1 MEGTEP
7 GTGGV
12 DVRHSELSQV
22 QCPGRGA
29 EPRSMSMG
37 RMCVSLGMR
46 ELWTDL
52 RFEFIF
58 FQDEFASEDNRGNLF

>member
-1 MEGTEP
+1 MRGTEL
-7 GTGGV
+7 GAGGV
-12 DVRHSELSQV
+12 NVRQCELSQV

-46 ELWTDL
+46 ELWTDKPIACL
-52 RFEFIF
+52 
-58 FQDEFASEDNRGNLF
+58 A

>member
-7 GTGGV
+7 GTGVV
-12 DVRHSELSQV
+12 DVRQSELSQV

-46 ELWTDL
+46 ELWTG
-52 RFEFIF
+52 
-58 FQDEFASEDNRGNLF
+58 QGPVSPSECSQAPRVNMTD

>member
-12 DVRHSELSQV
+12 DVRQSELSQV

-46 ELWTDL
+46 ELWTAL
-52 RFEFIF
+52 SSYRSKKIVHI
-58 FQDEFASEDNRGNLF
+58 SI

>member
-12 DVRHSELSQV
+12 DVKQSELSQV

-46 ELWTDL
+46 ELWTAWKL
-52 RFEFIF
+52 GF
-58 FQDEFASEDNRGNLF
+58 